1 MCTTQDDFTVRMN
14 DVSLKHKL
22 DSYSYSL
29 HMSSSKLLENTSKK
43 LEKLAML
50 EQCGQIKAAL
60 ESPAG
65 CERVGNY
72 GIIRSLFRLISYQI
86 VCEKRI

>member
-1 MCTTQDDFTVRMN
+1 
-14 DVSLKHKL
+14 L
-22 DSYSYSL
+22 
-29 HMSSSKLLENTSKK
+29 
-43 LEKLAML
+43 LEKLATL

-72 GIIRSLFRLISYQI
+72 DSDYTVLKVELLSDKSIPTSKPSLILTGGGGVKTRWGGGVKKGQNTT
-86 VCEKRI
+86 

>member
-1 MCTTQDDFTVRMN
+1 LYARQPG
-14 DVSLKHKL
+14 
-22 DSYSYSL
+22 
-29 HMSSSKLLENTSKK
+29 SKLLENTLKL

-60 ESPAG
+60 ESLAG

-72 GIIRSLFRLISYQI
+72 DSDYT
-86 VCEKRI
+86 

>member
-1 MCTTQDDFTVRMN
+1 
-14 DVSLKHKL
+14 
-22 DSYSYSL
+22 
-29 HMSSSKLLENTSKK
+29 MSSSKLLENTSKK

-72 GIIRSLFRLISYQI
+72 ALRDKERTVSCYLNGVGNLAFFYSI
-86 VCEKRI
+86 

>member
-1 MCTTQDDFTVRMN
+1 
-14 DVSLKHKL
+14 
-22 DSYSYSL
+22 
-29 HMSSSKLLENTSKK
+29 MSSSKLLQNTSKK

-60 ESPAG
+60 EYPAG

-72 GIIRSLFRLISYQI
+72 ANCIMSVYEIAYFVADNR
-86 VCEKRI
+86 K

>member
-1 MCTTQDDFTVRMN
+1 MYCNHFLVVHNNTLQSHE
-14 DVSLKHKL
+14 SLKHKL

-72 GIIRSLFRLISYQI
+72 AQSLQLGSAHIRNIT
-86 VCEKRI
+86 